1 MGMKSMMT
9 RVATRY
15 LEASANEKSMA
26 LIRWLSDKTRR
37 LGVGDHVY
45 VVGGAVRNFVLG
57 EAIKDVDVMVD
68 AINSRLD
75 SLKLA
80 EALSREIPN
89 STVSVNNYGVAIINV
104 SSNSSWSIEGHSFAG
119 EVIEIA
125 NSRKESYGAE
135 GYKPNEVQP
144 ATIEEDMYR
153 REFTFNTLMWRLSEV
168 ANGVDKAEIID
179 ITGCGMRDLQ
189 NMQMVCPSDPNKTFR
204 DDPSRMVRAVK
215 FLVKYGFSIPPQT
228 RKAIEDNAHHLR
240 KMPSGAL
247 SALILNSVLPK
258 EAHIPKALATMS
270 ELGLLDDVARRL
282 QTDKSFRA
290 TFENWSKNLGV
301 RAMLDIMDMGLPFRT
316 PLSRYTRGQQT
327 KIRQNVVGMERE
339 EALSYLYRLNKPTT
353 IFSDKRYLS
362 SRVPSGLPKKEIGMW
377 MRRMSYQLVEA
388 LLDNPHLSEREAKVL
403 ISI

>member
-1 MGMKSMMT
+1 MGTQYMMMT
-9 RVATRY
+9 RVASRY
-15 LEASANEKSMA
+15 LEANANEKSMA
-26 LIRWLSDKTRR
+26 LIRWLSSKTKR

-80 EALSREIPN
+80 QALSRDIP
-89 STVSVNNYGVAIINV
+89 SSSVSVNNYGVAIINV

-125 NSRKESYGAE
+125 NSRKESYGADYRPE
-135 GYKPNEVQP
+135 NVEP

-179 ITGCGMRDLQ
+179 ITGCGMRDLK
-189 NMQMVCPSDPNKTFR
+189 NMQMVCPSDPDKTFR

-228 RKAIEDNAHHLR
+228 KKAIVRNARWL
-240 KMPSGAL
+240 KKVPSSAL
-247 SALILNSVLPK
+247 SALMISSVLSK
-258 EAHIPKALATMS
+258 EAYIPKALSAMS
-270 ELGLLDDVARRL
+270 ELGLLDDVKTRL
-282 QTDKSFRA
+282 ITEKPFRS
-290 TFENWSKNLGV
+290 TFENWAKNLGV
-301 RAMLDIMDMGLPFRT
+301 VALLDIMDMGLPLRT
-316 PLSRYTRGQQT
+316 PLSRYTNDQQI
-327 KIRQNVVGMERE
+327 KIRENVVGMTRE
-339 EALSYLYRLNKPTT
+339 QSLSYLYLLNKPTT

-362 SRVPSGLPKKEIGMW
+362 SRIPSDLPKREIGMW
-377 MRRMSYQLVEA
+377 MRSIADRLVEA
-388 LLDNPHLSEREAKVL
+388 LLDNPHLSEREAKAL
-403 ISI
+403 LPI